1 MKTLFKLAKISAVLA
16 TCLLMGGCDDVR
28 VYGSV
33 GYSSY
38 GGYGGYGSS
47 VRIGGRIYWQA
58 ESLPGGT
65 LNKV

>member
-1 MKTLFKLAKISAVLA
+1 MKTLSKLVKISAILA

-38 GGYGGYGSS
+38 GGYGGYGGYGSS
-47 VRIGGRIYWQA
+47 VRVGGRIY
-58 ESLPGGT
+58 
-65 LNKV
+65 

>member
-1 MKTLFKLAKISAVLA
+1 MKTLSKLVQISAILA

-38 GGYGGYGSS
+38 GGYGGYGGYGSS
-47 VRIGGRIYWQA
+47 VRIGGRIY
-58 ESLPGGT
+58 
-65 LNKV
+65 

>member
-1 MKTLFKLAKISAVLA
+1 MRKISRYAGVSVIIV
-16 TCLLMGGCDDVR
+16 TCLLLGGCDDVR

-47 VRIGGRIYWQA
+47 VSVGGRIY
-58 ESLPGGT
+58 
-65 LNKV
+65 